1 MGGFTA
7 REVDEFM
14 IIEIRDMPVGAKI
27 KTIDCHI
34 TFDDDGAVAS
44 VKSVASTTVPASEAP
59 AVTQSAQP
67 AMPQVEARPEKVS
80 SEMQDIEF

>member
-1 MGGFTA
+1 MGGFIA

-14 IIEIRDMPVGAKI
+14 IIEIRDMPAGAKI

-34 TFDDDGAVAS
+34 TFDDDADGGTVAS
-44 VKSVASTTVPASEAP
+44 VTSTAVPSASEAP
-59 AVTQSAQP
+59 AGPQP
-67 AMPQVEARPEKVS
+67 TMPQVESRPEKVS

>member
-1 MGGFTA
+1 MGGFIA

-34 TFDDDGAVAS
+34 TFDDDGTVAS
-44 VKSVASTTVPASEAP
+44 VESVTSTAVPSAGA
-59 AVTQSAQP
+59 SAQLAQP
-67 AMPQVEARPEKVS
+67 EMPQVESRPEKVS

>member
-14 IIEIRDMPVGAKI
+14 IIEIRDMPAGAKI

-34 TFDDDGAVAS
+34 TFDGDGTVAS
-44 VKSVASTTVPASEAP
+44 VTSTTVPSASEAP
-59 AVTQSAQP
+59 AVPAQP
-67 AMPQVEARPEKVS
+67 AMPQVESRPEKVS

>member
-34 TFDDDGAVAS
+34 AFDDDGTVAC
-44 VKSVASTTVPASEAP
+44 VASTVVPSSEAS
-59 AVTQSAQP
+59 AVTQP
-67 AMPQVEARPEKVS
+67 AMPQVESRPEKVS

>member
-7 REVDEFM
+7 LGVDEFM
-14 IIEIRDMPVGAKI
+14 IIEIRDMPAGAKI

-34 TFDDDGAVAS
+34 AFDDDGTVAS
-44 VKSVASTTVPASEAP
+44 VTSTTMPSV
-59 AVTQSAQP
+59 VTQPTQP
-67 AMPQVEARPEKVS
+67 AMPLVEARPEKVS